1 MVKLYLVYHGMQY
14 HVSGIT
20 MHLNHGTPGI
30 ILPNHTV
37 TLKVYYGT
45 MVHGILV
52 WFYYSKPCYIV
63 VLPCIQT
70 MENVNSLLWKKLP
83 WYINY
88 IGISLHQTVV
98 SL

>member
-20 MHLNHGTPGI
+20 MHLNHGTPGM

-45 MVHGILV
+45 
-52 WFYYSKPCYIV
+52 WYTRV
-63 VLPCIQT
+63 VL
-70 MENVNSLLWKKLP
+70 L
-83 WYINY
+83 
-88 IGISLHQTVV
+88 
-98 SL
+98 